1 MLTLDNLIEVGDEY
15 KVNGEEKLNI
25 KKSLEFKI

>member
-15 KVNGEEKLNI
+15 KVNGEEKLNN
-25 KKSLEFKI
+25 KKSLDFMI